1 MIGVIRISLYIFKR
15 FGLLQEMSTQKNCL
29 ISCFQFNASMGK
41 ILEIRDET
49 KWITLL
55 KLSTKKQQSKMT
67 NHRPD
72 KTDIVREYV
81 ETVGS

>member
-1 MIGVIRISLYIFKR
+1 MQAWV
-15 FGLLQEMSTQKNCL
+15 
-29 ISCFQFNASMGK
+29 K
-41 ILEIRDET
+41 ILEFRDET

-55 KLSTKKQQSKMT
+55 KLSTKKQQSKKMT

-81 ETVGS
+81 ERVGS

>member
-1 MIGVIRISLYIFKR
+1 
-15 FGLLQEMSTQKNCL
+15 
-29 ISCFQFNASMGK
+29 MGK
-41 ILEIRDET
+41 ILEFRDET

-55 KLSTKKQQSKMT
+55 KLSTKKQQSKKMT